1 MRHTEYRRYV
11 LAYRESYRILAYRK
25 MKFCIG
31 PSVASLFE
39 LFTRIFARWRAE
51 ALLALT
57 TMAACSQ
64 HVELRAAYAPRMQ
77 DKWDV

>member
-1 MRHTEYRRYV
+1 MYTYCKCCACRAAAHAMYSQIRYI
-11 LAYRESYRILAYRK
+11 YI
-25 MKFCIG
+25 IG
-31 PSVASLFE
+31 LLIASLFE

-64 HVELRAAYAPRMQ
+64 RVELCAA
-77 DKWDV
+77 

>member
-1 MRHTEYRRYV
+1 MYMYMHCMYMYGTWYMYIHV
-11 LAYRESYRILAYRK
+11 LA
-25 MKFCIG
+25 IG
-31 PSVASLFE
+31 PFHATLFE

-64 HVELRAAYAPRMQ
+64 RVELRAA
-77 DKWDV
+77 